1 MRKTILW
8 MACFLLGSAVVA
20 ARPLKLHV
28 NKPGTLASL
37 VGEKKKYTTRKMV
50 LAGMLNG
57 DDLRFLREMAGSDI
71 NQRPTPGVLHTIDLT
86 KVTFTPGGGA
96 YVDKEGLHY
105 VTGGKHTLPSFL
117 FRNCPVEQVILP
129 ERLDSIQT
137 GALEHTKLRRIELPD
152 SVWVGPYAFYSDAAL
167 EEVVFPSHVKSIMP
181 YAFGLSGVKHLSI
194 HNIDNIAGHAFA
206 ELPQIET
213 IEVKGYLGH
222 IDGWYT
228 FYGCPKLRSIDLYG
242 PVLSTG
248 GPTVLAD
255 CPVLERLTFH
265 DVVYSTYFGEA
276 KNCPI
281 FKGYEAKGTV
291 ISSGNTASIPSLPQD
306 RNTPKTEPFREA
318 IHHLFPVLKQGIRGE
333 EMVFNIR
340 SFSYLAYDEACH
352 LALEGKKTEALDW
365 LELAVAAG
373 WNRYKHMQED
383 RDLVSLRDDPRFKA
397 AVAKAREKGD
407 FPLIL
412 KQSAPYRSNDK
423 EWPAFTYQSPT
434 DSNLTRIREYFK
446 LDSIAGPGDDIS
458 RMKKLMYWLHDAIRH
473 DGSSMWPQCD
483 YNAISL
489 YEICQREGRGLNCRF
504 LAMMLNE
511 LYLACGIPS
520 RFLTCQP
527 KGYKTD
533 SDCHVINMAWSKSL
547 NKWVWMDPSFAAF
560 VSDEN
565 GVLLHPGE
573 VRERLIKDRPL
584 VLNED
589 ANWNHET
596 KQTVDGYLKDYM
608 AKNLYWISAHL
619 RSEYQ
624 TEGNNGA
631 NSRMIYL
638 VPEGF
643 LQFDGTTSDDVYFWQ
658 KPQPDT
664 VLK

>member
-1 MRKTILW
+1 MKKI
-8 MACFLLGSAVVA
+8 FLLTTCFFLGCIVVA
-20 ARPLKLHV
+20 ARPLKLRV
-28 NKPGTLASL
+28 EKPGTLAFL
-37 VGEKKKYTTRKMV
+37 VGEKKKYTTRKIV

-71 NQRPTPGVLHTIDLT
+71 NQQPTPGVLRTIDLT
-86 KVTFTPGGGA
+86 KVTFTQGGGA
-96 YVDKEGLHY
+96 YVDKEGLQY
-105 VTGGKHTLPSFL
+105 VKGGSHTLPSFL
-117 FRNCPVEQVILP
+117 FRNCPVEHVTLP

-152 SVWVGPYAFYSDAAL
+152 SVWVGSYAFYSDDVL
-167 EEVVFPSHVKSIMP
+167 EEVVFPAHVKCIMP
-181 YAFGLSGVKHLSI
+181 YAFGLSGVKRLSI
-194 HNIDNIAGHAFA
+194 HSIDNIAGNAFT
-206 ELPQIET
+206 ELPQVET

-228 FYGCPKLRSIDLYG
+228 FSSCPKLRSIDLYG
-242 PVLSTG
+242 PVVTTG
-248 GPTVLAD
+248 GPTVLAN

-276 KNCPI
+276 LNCPA
-281 FKGYEAKGTV
+281 FKGYETKGTV
-291 ISSGNTASIPSLPQD
+291 ISSEHTDLIPSLPQEKD
-306 RNTPKTEPFREA
+306 TPETKPFREA
-318 IHHLFPVLKQGIRGE
+318 IRQLMPVLKQGVRGG
-333 EMVFNIR
+333 EMIFHVNTL
-340 SFSYLAYDEACH
+340 SYIAYGEACH
-352 LALEGKKTEALDW
+352 LALEEKKTEALDW

-373 WNRYKHMQED
+373 WNRYRHMQED
-383 RDLVSLRDDPRFKA
+383 NDLVSLKNDPRFEA
-397 AVAKAREKGD
+397 AVAKTREKGD

-412 KQSAPYRSNDK
+412 KQAAPYRANNK
-423 EWPAFTYQSPT
+423 KWPAFTYQSPT
-434 DSNLTRIREYFK
+434 DSNLVRVREYFN

-458 RMKKLMYWLHDAIRH
+458 RMKNIMYWLHDAIPH
-473 DGSSMWPQCD
+473 DGSSMWPKCD

-527 KGYKTD
+527 KGYRTD

-565 GVLLHPGE
+565 GLLLHPGE
-573 VRERLIKDRPL
+573 VRERLVKDLPL

-589 ANWNHET
+589 ANWNH
-596 KQTVDGYLKDYM
+596 KVQQTVDGYLKDYM

-638 VPEGF
+638 VPAGF
-643 LQFDGTTSDDVYFWQ
+643 LQFEGTTSDDGYFWQ
-658 KPQPDT
+658 NPQPEIVT
-664 VLK
+664 E